1 VGERVSVLDA
11 YRTCDCP
18 TVASCADNGAY
29 TSQAWRAKCISEF
42 PYQLFSSVIF
52 VAGLYV
58 NKPRLWLNVGD

>member
-29 TSQAWRAKCISEF
+29 TLA
-42 PYQLFSSVIF
+42 SVARKSAYLSF
-52 VAGLYV
+52 LTSFFR
-58 NKPRLWLNVGD
+58 P